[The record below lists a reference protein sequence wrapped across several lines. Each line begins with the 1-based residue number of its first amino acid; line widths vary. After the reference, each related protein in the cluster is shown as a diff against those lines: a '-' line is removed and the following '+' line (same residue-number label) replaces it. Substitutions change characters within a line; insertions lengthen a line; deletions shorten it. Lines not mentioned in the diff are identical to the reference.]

1 MTETPTITASELASH
16 LAQQRNHLM
25 SRTAPAM
32 PIALVLQF
40 WKGDVEQAMDLARL
54 LADIEPGPCE
64 DVALVFARQSNCPM
78 SDLIRET
85 AKHCAQ
91 KFDVPYWKEI
101 EVNDS
106 KGYPGAVFD
115 AWRAAMFRLSSD
127 YCLGQSPI
135 ANAFMFEPDGAP
147 LCTDWINRIRQAM
160 QDALDAGKYVVGPRM
175 RQLGK
180 ERDHVN
186 GTAVW
191 HLPFFTNSPFLH
203 TCPPDVAYDVFHGR
217 IVINNSHPS
226 NVIHN
231 AIGLGTL
238 TADAFNHFKRES
250 CWLTSIKNSSARDLA
265 REMLVKP

>member
-25 SRTAPAM
+25 SRAQPAM

-78 SDLIRET
+78 SSLELET
-85 AKHCAQ
+85 AKQCER
-91 KFDVPYWKEI
+91 KFDVWPLEI
-101 EVNDS
+101 AVNDR
-106 KGYPGAVFD
+106 KGYPGVVFD
-115 AWRAAMFRLSSD
+115 AWVGAMHELTKR
-127 YCLGQSPI
+127 YCTGYWPY

-175 RQLGK
+175 YQLG
-180 ERDHVN
+180 RDRSHIN
-186 GTAVW
+186 GTSAW
-191 HLPFFTNSPFLH
+191 HLPFFANSPFLH

-217 IVINNSHPS
+217 IVLNNSHPS
-226 NVIHN
+226 NVIYN
-231 AIGLGTL
+231 ATGMKTL
-238 TADAFNHFKRES
+238 TEDAFNHFKRES
-250 CWLTSIKNSSARDLA
+250 CWVTSIKDGSARRLA
-265 REMLVKP
+265 RELLVKP